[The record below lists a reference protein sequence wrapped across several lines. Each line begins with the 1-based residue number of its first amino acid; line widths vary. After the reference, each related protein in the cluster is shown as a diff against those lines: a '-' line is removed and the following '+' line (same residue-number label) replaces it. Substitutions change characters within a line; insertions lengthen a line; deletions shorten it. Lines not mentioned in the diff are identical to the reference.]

1 MSEGAGQER
10 GMRRLY
16 ATALELGPLLLF
28 FVANGKWGIFVG
40 TGVFI
45 ATTEIGRAHV

>member
-16 ATALELGPLLLF
+16 AWL
-28 FVANGKWGIFVG
+28 
-40 TGVFI
+40 
-45 ATTEIGRAHV
+45 TERGGG